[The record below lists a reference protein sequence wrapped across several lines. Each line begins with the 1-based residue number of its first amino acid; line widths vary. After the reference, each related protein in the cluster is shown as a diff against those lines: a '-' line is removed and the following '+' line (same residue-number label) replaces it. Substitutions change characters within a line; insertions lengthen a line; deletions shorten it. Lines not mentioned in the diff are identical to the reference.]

1 MKNKIAKPNKDKLNT
16 NQKVPTK
23 ETTEAINEIE
33 VMEKDPNSET
43 FNSINELLDD
53 LKK

>member
-1 MKNKIAKPNKDKLNT
+1 MKNKTVKPNKDKLNT

-23 ETTEAINEIE
+23 ETTEAINEIDE
-33 VMEKDPNSET
+33 MEKDSNSET